1 MARRTW
7 GEILG
12 WAVAGTVLGAAA
24 ALYLVEALAVQPA
37 RVQRLVRPRRSAP
50 VRVGFLARLAR
61 QHLRDEPLLQG
72 TTIEVLPVSARTI
85 ELHGWVN
92 TRPQRTAAERAVRR
106 VAGLEAV
113 VNAILVRGEDD
124 QHPITDSA

>member
-7 GEILG
+7 GEIVG
-12 WAVAGTVLGAAA
+12 WAVAGTLLGAMAG
-24 ALYLVEALAVQPA
+24 LYLAEALAVQPA
-37 RVQRLVRPRRSAP
+37 RVRRLVRPRRAAP
-50 VRVGFLARLAR
+50 MRVGFLARLAR

-92 TRPQRTAAERAVRR
+92 TRPQRAAAERAVRR
-106 VAGLEAV
+106 VAGLETI

-124 QHPITDSA
+124 RHPITGTA